1 MLGLSVLLGIALF
14 IVLALFVAAQVK
26 KRTNSTF
33 AKYAVLVVFAL
44 IPTWDL
50 VPGQLYH
57 QHLCQTEGG
66 VRVFKTIEVE
76 KEYFL
81 PNGQPDEKKIREQL
95 LDHVVGEPDRAFS
108 RLFHITRDQTFLVD
122 KQTRERLGTAI
133 DFWYYGGWF
142 MASLLPLGS
151 STMCP
156 QDPKFGFS
164 GSLLREVVRPQADA
178 HLGGR

>member
-50 VPGQLYH
+50 IPGQLYH
-57 QHLCQTEGG
+57 AHLCETEGG
-66 VRVFKTIEVE
+66 VKVFKTIEIDRA
-76 KEYFL
+76 YFL

-95 LDHVVGEPDRAFS
+95 LDWVGEPDRTFS
-108 RLFHITRDQTFLVD
+108 TLFHITKNQDLLVD
-122 KQTRERLGTAI
+122 KHTGERLGIAT
-133 DFWYYGGWF
+133 DFWYYGGWLKKKLLPEGASTICPQYPNF
-142 MASLLPLGS
+142 SVSSSLLG
-151 STMCP
+151 
-156 QDPKFGFS
+156 
-164 GSLLREVVRPQADA
+164 EIVRPQTGA
-178 HLGGR
+178 HLGGQ